1 MTVDVKTPD
10 TILHRTLNRSWFD
23 RLTTNGSVTP
33 PFVLSLS
40 KDAMKTL
47 EMSSCNLL

>member
-1 MTVDVKTPD
+1 M
-10 TILHRTLNRSWFD
+10 ILSNGPVEIIFKPLSRSWFD
-23 RLTTNGSVTP
+23 RLTTNGSVIL

-47 EMSSCNLL
+47 DNELV